1 MTDQSFLR
9 IKLTADGR
17 APFTAMFEPSGMTYE
32 LAGEE
37 FMFAD
42 VIDPFGRE
50 LEIVNWPGGISVW
63 APGAV
68 ITRDADGNELDR
80 LN

>member
-1 MTDQSFLR
+1 MR
-9 IKLTADGR
+9 IKLTADGD
-17 APFTAMFEPSGMTYE
+17 APFTAMFEPSGMTYH
-32 LAGEE
+32 LAAGE

-42 VIDPFGRE
+42 VLSQFTSE
-50 LEIVNWPGGISVW
+50 LEIVNWQGGISVW

-68 ITRDADGNELDR
+68 ITRDADGRELDR